1 MAEVYKNP
9 SFSPEER
16 TEDLLAR
23 MTLEEKI
30 GQMCQIDGNENPE
43 FWLNERHVGSFLH
56 VVGEE
61 AARLQK
67 LASKTRLGIPLIFGI
82 DAIHGHAFC
91 SGATVFPM
99 PLGMASSWNPEL
111 VREVGRITAKEVA
124 LNGLHWTFSPV
135 ICLGRDMRWGR
146 VDETFGEDPYLAGQ
160 MAAAMVKG
168 YQGDN
173 LSDRYSILACAKHF
187 AAYGE
192 TQGGRDSTECD
203 VSERKLR
210 TIFLPP
216 FKAALDAGCATF
228 MAAYQAID
236 GVPCSANRHLLTD
249 ILREEW
255 GFKGVVITDWDNLGH
270 MYKLQKVALSME
282 DSAMKAINA
291 GNDMVMS
298 TPEFYECAVKLV
310 KDGVIEE
317 KYIDEACRRILML
330 KFRLGLFDEKRFP
343 DLDKSKVYI
352 GCDEHKKVAYQS
364 ALESIV
370 LLKNENNVL
379 PIAKSVKKIAVI
391 GPSADDVQAQL
402 GDWSFG
408 PRYNPERPTIEYN
421 EYDTEPIVTIIEGIR
436 RRAGN
441 DFEVYYERGC
451 DILDPEDKDISSA
464 VRIAEKSDLVVVV
477 AGDTVILNG
486 ETRDRTLLDL
496 TGAQLELLNA
506 IKNTGKPMVVVLVN
520 GKPLTIPWIKE
531 NADAI
536 LETWNPGMEGGNAV
550 ASVLFGD
557 FNPCGKL
564 TISFPYNIG
573 QQPVYYNQY
582 GGWHGGRYIDAE
594 PEPLY
599 SFGYGMS
606 YTSFEYSGL
615 TLSSRELK
623 AGDEL
628 AVSVN
633 VKNTG
638 RFSGTEVVQVYIND
652 IYSSVTTPIKELK
665 GFTRVYLAPGESK
678 TAEIKIPVSD
688 LALVNMEC
696 RLVVEPGEFE
706 VMVGSSSRDCDLIKD
721 TFKVV

>member
-1 MAEVYKNP
+1 MGEIYKDS
-9 SFSPEER
+9 SFSPEKR

-23 MTLEEKI
+23 MTLEEKV
-30 GQMCQIDGNENPE
+30 GQMCQIDGHDKPE

-67 LASKTRLGIPLIFGI
+67 LASETRLGIPLIFGI
-82 DAIHGHAFC
+82 DAVHGHAFC

-111 VREVGRITAKEVA
+111 VRKVGSITAKEVA

-168 YQGDN
+168 YQGDD
-173 LSDRYSILACAKHF
+173 LSDKYSILACAKHF

-192 TQGGRDSTECD
+192 TQGGRDSSECD

-210 TIFLPP
+210 TVFLPP
-216 FKAALDAGCATF
+216 FKAAADAGCATF
-228 MAAYQAID
+228 MAAYQSID

-255 GFKGVVITDWDNLGH
+255 GFEGVVITDWDNLGYMH
-270 MYKLQKVALSME
+270 RLQKVALSME
-282 DSAMKAINA
+282 DSARKAITA
-291 GNDMVMS
+291 GNHMVMS

-310 KDGVIEE
+310 KEGIVEE
-317 KYIDEACRRILML
+317 KYIDEACRRVLML

-343 DLDKSKVYI
+343 DFNKSKIYI

-379 PIAKSVKKIAVI
+379 PITNRVKKIAVI
-391 GPSADDVQAQL
+391 GPNADDVQAQL

-408 PRYNPERPTIEYN
+408 PRYYPEKPTIEYN
-421 EYDTEPIVTIIEGIR
+421 DYDSEPIVTIIEGIR
-436 RRAGN
+436 RRAGA
-441 DFEVYYERGC
+441 DFEVYYEKGC
-451 DILDPEDKDISSA
+451 DMLDPDNKDISAA
-464 VRIAEKSDLVVVV
+464 VKIAEKSDVVIVV

-496 TGAQLELLNA
+496 TGAQQELLEA
-506 IKNTGKPMVVVLVN
+506 IKKTGKPMAVVLVN

-531 NADAI
+531 NADAV

-564 TISFPYNIG
+564 TVTFPYNVG

-582 GGWHGGRYIDAE
+582 TGWHGGRYIDVD

-599 SFGYGMS
+599 SFGYGLS
-606 YTSFEYSGL
+606 YTEFEYSGL
-615 TLSSRELK
+615 SLSSGELK
-623 AGDEL
+623 ADDEL
-628 AVSVN
+628 TVSVN

-638 RFSGTEVVQVYIND
+638 KFSGTEVVQVYVND

-665 GFTRVYLAPGESK
+665 GFTRVHLAPGESK
-678 TAEIKIPVSD
+678 IAEIKIPVST
-688 LALVNMEC
+688 LALVNREC

-706 VMVGSSSRDCDLIKD
+706 IMVGSSSRDCDLIKD
-721 TFKVV
+721 TFKVI